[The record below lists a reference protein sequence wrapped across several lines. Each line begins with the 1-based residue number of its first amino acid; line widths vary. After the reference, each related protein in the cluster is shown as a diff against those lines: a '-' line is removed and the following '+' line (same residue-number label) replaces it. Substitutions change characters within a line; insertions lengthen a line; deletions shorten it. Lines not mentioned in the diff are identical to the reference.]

1 MKFLSDEILED
12 ALINAMELGSNYW
25 FYLPEEELDKVRG
38 AIGNDGVMSL
48 SEKIVKAVMKKGVV
62 LDVYDIEEPDEKI
75 GELDFSNWGGR
86 LGLCYEE
93 ARWAIDAESYGR
105 GDAVTSDVI
114 LQYLTLGTIVYG

>member
-1 MKFLSDEILED
+1 MVK
-12 ALINAMELGSNYW
+12 
-25 FYLPEEELDKVRG
+25 LDKVRC

-93 ARWAIDAESYGR
+93 ERWAIDAESDGQ
-105 GDAVTSDVI
+105 GDAETSDVI
-114 LQYLTLGTIVYG
+114 LQYLTLGSIVYG